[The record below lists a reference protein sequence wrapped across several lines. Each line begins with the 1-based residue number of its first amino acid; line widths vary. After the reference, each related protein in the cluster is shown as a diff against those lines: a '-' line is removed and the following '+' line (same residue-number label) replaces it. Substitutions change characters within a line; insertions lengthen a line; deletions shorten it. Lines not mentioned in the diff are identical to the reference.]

1 MLNRIKQWIFKMI
14 LRLMENRKIRTWTL
28 CFALRHAPVAKFLA
42 KIGVQEDGE
51 DQ

>member
-1 MLNRIKQWIFKMI
+1 MLNKLKQLLFKVV

-42 KIGVQEDGE
+42 SIGVEERGE
-51 DQ
+51 